1 MTKPQIWV
9 AAFLVLFMLL
19 FLLQKVTNEP
29 GRKTTGP
36 ANSPVSQQ
44 NMASNEDLSPVG
56 LIDKLGCRNCHGQ
69 DLAGTKMAP
78 SLQNLSQH
86 WSKDQLTNYL
96 RNPSSYMDDDRFK
109 EYQQKYPG
117 MVMPSFGNI
126 NVQEL
131 GKISEFLLN
140 QK

>member
-19 FLLQKVTNEP
+19 FLLQIVTNEP
-29 GRKTTGP
+29 GRKTTP
-36 ANSPVSQQ
+36 ANGPVTQQ
-44 NMASNEDLSPVG
+44 NMASNEDLSPAE

-69 DLAGTKMAP
+69 DLTGTRMAP
-78 SLQNLSQH
+78 TLQGLSQY

-96 RNPSSYMDDDRFK
+96 RNPSSFMDGERFK
-109 EYQQKYPG
+109 EYQQKYPN

-131 GKISEFLLN
+131 GRISEYLL
-140 QK
+140 KEK

>member
-19 FLLQKVTNEP
+19 FLLQRVTNEP
-29 GRKTTGP
+29 ASKNTGP
-36 ANSPVSQQ
+36 MSGAVSQQ
-44 NMASNEDLSPVG
+44 NMASNENLSPVE
-56 LIDKLGCRNCHGQ
+56 LINKLGCRNCHGQ

-78 SLQNLSQH
+78 SLQNLQQF

-96 RNPSSYMDDDRFK
+96 RNPSSYMDGDRFK
-109 EYQQKYPG
+109 EYQREYPG
-117 MVMPSFGNI
+117 MVMPSFNNI

-140 QK
+140 Q

>member
-9 AAFLVLFMLL
+9 AAFLVLFILL
-19 FLLQKVTNEP
+19 FLLQRATNEP

-36 ANSPVSQQ
+36 INNPASGEMSGNENMSP
-44 NMASNEDLSPVG
+44 AA

-78 SLQNLSQH
+78 SLHSLKQY

-96 RNPSSYMDDDRFK
+96 RNPSSFMDSDRF
-109 EYQQKYPG
+109 QQYKQQYPN
-117 MVMPSFGNI
+117 MVMPSFNNI

-131 GKISEFLLN
+131 GRIAEYLLI
-140 QK
+140 Q